1 MYDVSKVRSGQIVPP
16 TPADARHVFVYII
29 FSNSDAQTASPT
41 EIPEMRRV
49 SSNKF
54 ALSKRTDC
62 TGSAVTSLTY
72 TIAHVPLDR
81 RQRRSSTTLN
91 PSLLVVTRTP
101 GPMKVSTT
109 VGEFARGRGGTPS
122 KPPLAAV
129 ATARPSAALA
139 ALQQHHQEAIA
150 LRPGRRA

>member
-16 TPADARHVFVYII
+16 TPEDARHAFVPK
-29 FSNSDAQTASPT
+29 FGRSDRITD

-54 ALSKRTDC
+54 ALSKRTDW

>member
-1 MYDVSKVRSGQIVPP
+1 MYLRCVRVDCVPRLRRMLG
-16 TPADARHVFVYII
+16 TPLFP
-29 FSNSDAQTASPT
+29 NSDAQTASPT

-54 ALSKRTDC
+54 ALSKRTDW

-81 RQRRSSTTLN
+81 RQRKLDYVEPVAPRGDEDSRAHEGLHDC
-91 PSLLVVTRTP
+91 
-101 GPMKVSTT
+101 
-109 VGEFARGRGGTPS
+109 GEFARGRGGTPS